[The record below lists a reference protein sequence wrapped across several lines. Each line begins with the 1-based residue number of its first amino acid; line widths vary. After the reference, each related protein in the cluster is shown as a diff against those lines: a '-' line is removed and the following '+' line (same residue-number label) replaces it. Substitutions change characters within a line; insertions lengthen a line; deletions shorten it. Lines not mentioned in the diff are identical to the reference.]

1 MDVVLVMTFSTREA
15 LVADSIQYVWQHVV
29 ELILLMNQ
37 FLVRI
42 RPLLLMMLMK
52 GMAQK
57 LQLLNRYGVVPL
69 EKEPSRLSS
78 ASARTSK

>member
-1 MDVVLVMTFSTREA
+1 MMFHTREA
-15 LVADSIQYVWQHVV
+15 LIASSIQSVRLRVV
-29 ELILLMNQ
+29 EQILLLNQ

-42 RPLLLMMLMK
+42 RPLLLMMLLK
-52 GMAQK
+52 GTAQK

-78 ASARTSK
+78 ASTRMSK